1 LDDYILDLMADATVA
16 GRGDG
21 SDDDSKGDGDKQE
34 AVVVGGEENAITGIM
49 QDNVLLEHES
59 GSVLSENDIRQD
71 CKKELHKYR

>member
-34 AVVVGGEENAITGIM
+34 AVVVNNRNHARECLT
-49 QDNVLLEHES
+49 
-59 GSVLSENDIRQD
+59 RT
-71 CKKELHKYR
+71 